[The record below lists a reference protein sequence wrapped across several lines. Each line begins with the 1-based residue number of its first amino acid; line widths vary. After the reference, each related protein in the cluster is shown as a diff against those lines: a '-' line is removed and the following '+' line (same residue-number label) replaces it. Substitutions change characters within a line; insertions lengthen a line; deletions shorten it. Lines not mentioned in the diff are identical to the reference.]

1 MSEYGFE
8 ENVDFTVMDIFVH
21 NPLGGRQNQTDH
33 ALTLDTAKEIAMIQ
47 RSEPG
52 KRARQYFIQVEKVH
66 GQKRARTYEKLTE
79 SVKKKYVTILI
90 IKIS

>member
-1 MSEYGFE
+1 MSDYGFE
-8 ENVDFTVMDIFVH
+8 ENIDYIVTDIFVH

-52 KRARQYFIQVEKVH
+52 KRARQY
-66 GQKRARTYEKLTE
+66 
-79 SVKKKYVTILI
+79 LI
-90 IKIS
+90 SS